1 VALACPRASADVGV
15 VLNESLDESM
25 DRITGTGHM
34 AVYFS
39 RICADSPT
47 KLRLC
52 GPGESGSVMS
62 TYINIGEDHSFEWN
76 IVPLNI
82 YLYGVED
89 SRNRPIFGS
98 FKIKRA
104 LEERYRENYL
114 SGYCDTPACQT
125 SGKAEWREMAAATL
139 IRGVY
144 MFVVDTTIEQDRQLI
159 DEFNNA
165 PNENHFNGVTNNCAD
180 FTRHIVNTYF
190 PHAASRDVLND
201 LGMTSPKAVARTF
214 THYAQRHPEINLR
227 VMHFAQVPGTI
238 KRSSEVRAGTEQLF
252 HSKKLLVPMIV
263 FANQAL
269 PVVAASY
276 VFTGRFNPEHEF
288 ERHPASNLAPQD
300 SSSSPQLQGVALQDE
315 RTQIVGTS
323 AEWKNYRKA
332 FRTEIEENSDSP
344 EARDRSRFFKYLD
357 EKGTASVD
365 SDGAAWMQLSE
376 NGESIGVGVSA
387 SNVLARESDPQ
398 LSYELL
404 LARTSVFLKSPKHR
418 RETMLE
424 FRQDWANLQ
433 RASAGASA
441 VSVSNTTFL
450 KLTSVTPIPATPSET
465 THSPGALIEV
475 FSLSAR
481 CVPADGSF
489 DRISD
494 STCFH
499 TAGSHSISVWYFM
512 NMRSYHG

>member
-1 VALACPRASADVGV
+1 MLPIFLALLVAGLASPRASADVGV

-39 RICADSPT
+39 NICAESPT

-52 GPGESGSVMS
+52 QPGESGSVMS
-62 TYINIGEDHSFEWN
+62 TYINIGEDQSFEWN

-98 FKIKRA
+98 FKIKHA

-114 SGYCDTPACQT
+114 SGLCDTPACQT
-125 SGKAEWREMAAATL
+125 SGKAEWREMVAATL

-144 MFVVDTTIEQDRQLI
+144 MFVVDTSIEQDSQLI
-159 DEFNNA
+159 AEFNNS
-165 PNENHFNGVTNNCAD
+165 PNENHFNGAINNCAD
-180 FTRHIVNTYF
+180 FARHIVNTYF

-201 LGMTSPKAVARTF
+201 FGMTSPKAVARTF
-214 THYAQRHPEINLR
+214 THYAERHPEINLR

-238 KRSSEVRAGTEQLF
+238 KRSSEVRAGTEQLIR
-252 HSKKLLVPMIV
+252 SKKLLVPMIV

-276 VFTGRFNPEHEF
+276 VFTGRFNPNHEF
-288 ERHPASNLAPQD
+288 EQHPASNLAPENFT
-300 SSSSPQLQGVALQDE
+300 SSHRLQPVGLQAA
-315 RTQIVGTS
+315 RTQIVGTP
-323 AEWKNYRKA
+323 AEWKKYRKA
-332 FRTEIEENSDSP
+332 FNSEIEENSDSP
-344 EARDRSRFFKYLD
+344 EARDRSHFFKVLD

-365 SDGAAWMQLSE
+365 SDGAAWIQLSE
-376 NGESIGVGVSA
+376 NGESLRIGVSA
-387 SNVLARESDPQ
+387 SNVMSPGSNPQ

-404 LARTSVFLKSPKHR
+404 LARTSTFLKSPKHR

-424 FRQDWANLQ
+424 FHQDWVNLQ
-433 RASAGASA
+433 RASAGAASTTATARNDASA
-441 VSVSNTTFL
+441 
-450 KLTSVTPIPATPSET
+450 KLARATLLPGGGTP
-465 THSPGALIEV
+465 
-475 FSLSAR
+475 
-481 CVPADGSF
+481 
-489 DRISD
+489 
-494 STCFH
+494 
-499 TAGSHSISVWYFM
+499 
-512 NMRSYHG
+512 

>member
-1 VALACPRASADVGV
+1 
-15 VLNESLDESM
+15 M

-52 GPGESGSVMS
+52 QPGEMGSVMS
-62 TYINIGEDHSFEWN
+62 TYINIGEDQSFEWN

-89 SRNRPIFGS
+89 SRNRPIFSS
-98 FKIKRA
+98 FKIKHA

-114 SGYCDTPACQT
+114 SGYCASSACQT
-125 SGKAEWREMAAATL
+125 STKAEWREMVAATL

-144 MFVVDTTIEQDRQLI
+144 MFVVDTSVEQDRQLI
-159 DEFNNA
+159 AEFNNS
-165 PNENHFNGVTNNCAD
+165 PNENHFNGATNNCAD
-180 FTRHIVNTYF
+180 FARHIINTYF

-201 LGMTSPKAVARTF
+201 FGMTSPKAVARTF
-214 THYAQRHPEINLR
+214 THYALRHPEINLR

-252 HSKKLLVPMIV
+252 RSKKLLIPMIV

-269 PVVAASY
+269 PVVTASY
-276 VFTGRFNPEHEF
+276 AFTGRFNPEHEF
-288 ERHPASNLAPQD
+288 EQHPASDLAPED
-300 SSSSPQLQGVALQDE
+300 LSFSPRLRAVALQDE

-332 FRTEIEENSDSP
+332 FKTEIEENSGSP
-344 EARDRSRFFKYLD
+344 EAHDRSRFFKYLD
-357 EKGTASVD
+357 EKGTALVD
-365 SDGAAWMQLSE
+365 CNGVAWMQLSDS
-376 NGESIGVGVSA
+376 GESVRVGISA

-404 LARTSVFLKSPKHR
+404 LVRTSVFLKSPKHR

-433 RASAGASA
+433 RASA
-441 VSVSNTTFL
+441 VSVSKTAFP
-450 KLTSVTPIPATPSET
+450 KLARVTPIPGDT
-465 THSPGALIEV
+465 
-475 FSLSAR
+475 F
-481 CVPADGSF
+481 
-489 DRISD
+489 
-494 STCFH
+494 
-499 TAGSHSISVWYFM
+499 
-512 NMRSYHG
+512 

>member
-1 VALACPRASADVGV
+1 VFYLTGASSRRPRGGCLLTIVCNLRRLTRGLSSVACCIGAAVLPIILASLFVALATPRASADVGV

-25 DRITGTGHM
+25 DRITGTGHT

-39 RICADSPT
+39 NICAESPT

-52 GPGESGSVMS
+52 QPGELGSVMS
-62 TYINIGEDHSFEWN
+62 TYINIGEDQSFDWN

-114 SGYCDTPACQT
+114 SGYCATPACQT
-125 SGKAEWREMAAATL
+125 SGKSEWREMVAATL

-144 MFVVDTTIEQDRQLI
+144 MFVVDTSVEQDRRLI
-159 DEFNNA
+159 AEFNNS
-165 PNENHFNGVTNNCAD
+165 PNENHFNGATNNCAD
-180 FTRHIVNTYF
+180 FARRIVNTYF
-190 PHAASRDVLND
+190 PHAASRDVFND
-201 LGMTSPKAVARTF
+201 FGMTSPKAVARTF
-214 THYAQRHPEINLR
+214 THYALRHPELNLR

-238 KRSSEVRAGTEQLF
+238 KRSSDVRAGTEQLF
-252 HSKKLLVPMIV
+252 RSKKLLIPMAI
-263 FANQAL
+263 FANEAL

-276 VFTGRFNPEHEF
+276 VLTGRFNPNKEF
-288 ERHPASNLAPQD
+288 EKHPATNLSPDGLESCLRLQD
-300 SSSSPQLQGVALQDE
+300 VALQDE
-315 RTQIVGTS
+315 STQIVGTS

-332 FRTEIEENSDSP
+332 FKTEIEENRDSP
-344 EARDRSRFFKYLD
+344 EVHDRSRFFKLLD

-376 NGESIGVGVSA
+376 NGESIRVGVSA
-387 SNVLARESDPQ
+387 SNVLARESNPQ
-398 LSYELL
+398 LSYQLL

-424 FRQDWANLQ
+424 FHQDWANLQ
-433 RASAGASA
+433 RATNGPAA
-441 VSVSNTTFL
+441 VSAQNAIPPKLARVSPLPTGGTF
-450 KLTSVTPIPATPSET
+450 
-465 THSPGALIEV
+465 
-475 FSLSAR
+475 
-481 CVPADGSF
+481 
-489 DRISD
+489 
-494 STCFH
+494 
-499 TAGSHSISVWYFM
+499 
-512 NMRSYHG
+512 